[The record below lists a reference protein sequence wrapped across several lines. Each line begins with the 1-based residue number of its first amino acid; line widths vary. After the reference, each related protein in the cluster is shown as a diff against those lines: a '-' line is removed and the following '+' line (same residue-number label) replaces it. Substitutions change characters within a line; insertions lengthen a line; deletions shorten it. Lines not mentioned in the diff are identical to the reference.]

1 GEVRLYGVTMERELP
16 GVVWDGMAQIG
27 AFTNR
32 MLEFDAAHLKAQL
45 DHREADLAVFMFGG
59 NDMIRKIKMST
70 YEGEYREV
78 IKHVKGA
85 RPEMDCLVMAP
96 LDHGV
101 RDGARIMSKPVVERM
116 VKAQRAAAEAEGCAF
131 FDTWTAMG
139 GDGSAGRWFK
149 RKPRLMGGDLGH
161 ATGKGHQ
168 VIGEL
173 FYRALL
179 AAYIDYRKRTD
190 KDAADAGA
198 ADKGAAERDA
208 AAKEPAGEGVAE
220 TDTAS
225 DPAETNAAASDGAA
239 APASA
244 GEREAPATVESG
256 ANP

>member
-1 GEVRLYGVTMERELP
+1 
-16 GVVWDGMAQIG
+16 
-27 AFTNR
+27 
-32 MLEFDAAHLKAQL
+32 
-45 DHREADLAVFMFGG
+45 
-59 NDMIRKIKMST
+59 MIRKIKMST

-190 KDAADAGA
+190 KGGAGA
-198 ADKGAAERDA
+198 AAGKGAADEGATEKGAAARDA
-208 AAKEPAGEGVAE
+208 AAKEAAGKEAAGTEAARESAAEKDGASEPAA
-220 TDTAS
+220 D
-225 DPAETNAAASDGAA
+225 TNAAASDGVA

-244 GEREAPATVESG
+244 GERESPAPAGEATADATVESG